1 MDSKKIFSFRTRL
14 FFLVNIFFW
23 MLVAAFVSIQYLRES
38 EYKVSMLDTRL
49 QVYNNILLKEYEAK
63 DSLTNDMINELIG
76 NELLRVTML
85 DLNGNVIFDNFNE
98 NMGNHKDR
106 PEIQKALSS
115 GVGFTIRRIS
125 ETDKH
130 EYFYSATEGRKVIIR
145 SALPYDV
152 SLANILKGDVN
163 YIGIVL
169 AIAVIINII
178 LYFAISRM
186 SLGVQNLWKF
196 ARMVEDGGDINEF
209 DTTLLPND
217 ELGEV
222 SSVIVNLYKERDRQY
237 QKSQFEINEKIRIKH
252 QLTNNINHEL
262 KTPVQSIMGS
272 LETLIHNGDALTP
285 ELRNKLIN
293 TGYENSL
300 RLSELL
306 QDITLLSRITDA
318 KDTFAKS
325 RINIGGLVND
335 VVRDIVSIYGE
346 QKMRINVNLPE
357 DVEVEGNQLLLESIF
372 RNMINNSIQYSGGR
386 DVFINLLETT
396 DTHYV
401 FDFHDNGT
409 GVDNAHL
416 DRIFERFYRLDS
428 GRSRKDGGTGIGLS
442 IVKNAVLFHNGT
454 IEARNMEF
462 AGLQFIFSIHK

>member
-1 MDSKKIFSFRTRL
+1 MDSRKIFSFRTRL
-14 FFLVNIFFW
+14 FFLVNVFFW

-38 EYKVSMLDTRL
+38 EYKVAMLDTRL
-49 QVYNNILLKEYEAK
+49 QVYNNILLKEYAAK
-63 DSLTNDMINELIG
+63 DTMNNAIIDELTG

-85 DLNGNVIFDNFNE
+85 DMKGNVVFDNFNNNME
-98 NMGNHKDR
+98 NHGNR
-106 PEIQKALSS
+106 PEIKKALST
-115 GVGFTIRRIS
+115 GVGYTIRRLS
-125 ETDKH
+125 ETDRH
-130 EYFYSATEGRKVIIR
+130 EYFYSATAGDKVIMR

-152 SLANILKGDVN
+152 SLANILKGDFN

-169 AIAVIINII
+169 VIALIINVI

-186 SLGVQNLWKF
+186 SLGVKNLWKF
-196 ARMVEDGGDINEF
+196 ARVVEEGGDINNF
-209 DTTLLPND
+209 DTSLLPND

-237 QKSQFEINEKIRIKH
+237 LKSQFETNEKIRIKH

-272 LETLIHNGDALTP
+272 LETLINNEDALSP
-285 ELRNKLIN
+285 EIRSKLIH
-293 TGYENSL
+293 TGYDNCL

-318 KDTFAKS
+318 KDTFEKS
-325 RINIGGLVND
+325 QINLGHLVND
-335 VVRDIVSIYGE
+335 VVADIISIYGE
-346 QKMRINVNLPE
+346 QKMRINVNIPE
-357 DVEVEGNQLLLESIF
+357 NVVVEGNQLLLESIF

-386 DVFINLLETT
+386 DVFINLVETT

-409 GVDNAHL
+409 GVDSAHL

-428 GRSRKDGGTGIGLS
+428 GRSRKGGGTGIGLS
-442 IVKNAVLFHNGT
+442 IVKNSVMFHNGT